1 MNEACP
7 LLPQISKKI
16 RASDSRALG
25 DNRGLPFYR
34 LCLEY
39 SQSKWIQGFPA
50 QSLLQLNR
58 ALSADLKRN
67 EKYLNSYPIPYS
79 SIKWI
84 LIQRPDK
91 KGQFLG
97 NPRRHWQHYASR
109 MSGPRAEIR
118 TWRAWACFAIA
129 SKVLP
134 HSEFPEDEEQIL
146 NEGLIIPSE
155 SHIELNLKSLGLPRE
170 SHAWI
175 QCL

>member
-58 ALSADLKRN
+58 AMSADLKRN

-79 SIKWI
+79 SIKSI

-146 NEGLIIPSE
+146 NEGLIIPSD
-155 SHIELNLKSLGLPRE
+155 SQIELNLKSLGLPRE
-170 SHAWI
+170 SNAWI

>member
-58 ALSADLKRN
+58 AMSADLKRN

-146 NEGLIIPSE
+146 NEGLIIPSD
-155 SHIELNLKSLGLPRE
+155 SQIELNLKSLGLPRE

>member
-25 DNRGLPFYR
+25 DNRGLPFYS

-50 QSLLQLNR
+50 QALLQLNR
-58 ALSADLKRN
+58 AMSADLKRD
-67 EKYLNSYPIPYS
+67 EKYLESYPIPYS
-79 SIKWI
+79 SIRWI
-84 LIQRPDK
+84 LIQRPDN

-118 TWRAWACFAIA
+118 IWRAWACFAIA

-134 HSEFPEDEEQIL
+134 HSEFPDDYKQIKE
-146 NEGLIIPSE
+146 EGLIIPSE
-155 SHIELNLKSLGLPRE
+155 AEISEKLKMFGLPSE
-170 SHAWI
+170 SVQWN
-175 QCL
+175 LSL